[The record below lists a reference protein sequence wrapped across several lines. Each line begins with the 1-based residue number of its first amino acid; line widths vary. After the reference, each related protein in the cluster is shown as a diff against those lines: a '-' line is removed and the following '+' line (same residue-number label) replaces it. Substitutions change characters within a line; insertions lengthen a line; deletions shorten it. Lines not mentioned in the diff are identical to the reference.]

1 MSELR
6 LLVLAFC
13 ATKVTLI
20 DVMPEPPKVQK
31 HKPPRKTTQRKYQD
45 RGTDEPVEN
54 SQEESAYIQSVSE
67 IFDELLSKVDYV
79 PSLAIK
85 FCCKDGKT
93 QTLARI
99 LESFPNIGADGSA
112 TREAEEVH

>member
-1 MSELR
+1 MSEVR
-6 LLVLAFC
+6 LLILAFC

-20 DVMPEPPKVQK
+20 DVMPEEPVIQK

-45 RGTDEPVEN
+45 RGTEVQEEN

-67 IFDELLSKVDYV
+67 IFDELLSKADYV

-93 QTLARI
+93 
-99 LESFPNIGADGSA
+99 
-112 TREAEEVH
+112 